1 MNEVLDLLENESQKK
16 VKGSFYIKIFL
27 AALIVIIFGVYVG
40 NILFG
45 KNSLEVLLN
54 LQEERTKLQKEIK
67 RLKREN
73 AALQKDYFELRQLEP
88 E

>member
-16 VKGSFYIKIFL
+16 AKGSFYVKIFL

>member
-1 MNEVLDLLENESQKK
+1 VNEVLDLLENESQKK
-16 VKGSFYIKIFL
+16 VKDSFYVKIFL

-54 LQEERTKLQKEIK
+54 LQEEKTKLQKEIK

>member
-16 VKGSFYIKIFL
+16 VKDSFYVKIFL

-54 LQEERTKLQKEIK
+54 LQEEKTKLQKEIK